1 MKNRFLLLTE
11 RHKNEILSYM
21 PTRVKTQ
28 QLASY
33 FQNFSDNTRLRIISC
48 LSICDMC
55 VNDLSN
61 LLHINQTTV
70 SHQLKILRSEK
81 IVSFRR
87 DGKILLYSLLNK
99 GVNDIMLSGINAVG

>member
-1 MKNRFLLLTE
+1 MQKRFLLLTE
-11 RHKNEILSYM
+11 RHKNEILSHM
-21 PTRVKTQ
+21 PTRCKTQ
-28 QLASY
+28 ALASY
-33 FQNFSDNTRLRIISC
+33 FQNFSDNTRLRIITC

-55 VNDLSN
+55 VNDISN

-87 DGKILLYSLLNK
+87 DGKILLYSLQNK
-99 GVNDIMLSGINAVG
+99 SINDLMLSAINAVG